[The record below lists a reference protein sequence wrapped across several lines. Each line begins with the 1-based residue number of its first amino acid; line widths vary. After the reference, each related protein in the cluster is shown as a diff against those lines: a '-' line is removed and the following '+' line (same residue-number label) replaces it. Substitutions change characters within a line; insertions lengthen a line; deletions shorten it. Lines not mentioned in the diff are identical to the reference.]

1 MSVAGSFNGGTLTGW
16 QRQVLVAAAALIRER
31 FGNPPSDPQARA
43 AHDGLLEVL
52 DSKRRV
58 LRLQREQ
65 AQSAHKS
72 ALTIKTER
80 RGLRGRR
87 SGLDRRRQNLP
98 PPNGIERRQ
107 RDRRGGADRRTHR

>member
-1 MSVAGSFNGGTLTGW
+1 MSVSVSFNGGTLTGW
-16 QRQVLVAAAALIRER
+16 QRQIVLAAAALIRER

-52 DSKRRV
+52 DPKRRV
-58 LRLQREQ
+58 LRMQREQ

-80 RGLRGRR
+80 RGPRERR
-87 SGLDRRRQNLP
+87 SGLDRRCQSLP
-98 PPNGIERRQ
+98 PPNGIERRR
-107 RDRRGGADRRTHR
+107 RDRRNGADRRTHR